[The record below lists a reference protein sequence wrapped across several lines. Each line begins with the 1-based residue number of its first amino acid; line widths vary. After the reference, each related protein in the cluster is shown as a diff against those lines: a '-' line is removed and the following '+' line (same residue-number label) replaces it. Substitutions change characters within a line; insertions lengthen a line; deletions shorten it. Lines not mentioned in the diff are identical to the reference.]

1 MVRNTCTA
9 AVLLGLILAP
19 VIGYRL
25 VRAITGALDEAVRI
39 ASALTSS
46 PPSPTV
52 ASVPRNRPLFWRRG
66 RPVCWAKMP
75 FRFPDTYMAFPLSQ
89 GQARRL
95 RCVLLP
101 LFPLLLSLF
110 LVSSAA
116 RGAGQPPV
124 LVGLDAEFG
133 LDNSISAQAI
143 ELGMRTAMAEVN
155 AAGGV
160 LGGRKLELVIRDHRS
175 IPARGIRN
183 IRELAAMPD
192 VVAVFGGRFS
202 PVLIEELPTLTA
214 AGLPFIA
221 VWSSA
226 DAIVD
231 NGSHPNYLFRVSLR
245 DSLAMPHMLR
255 SAEQRGFSRI
265 GLLLTSTSWGRSN
278 LAAAERYA
286 GSGRGRAKIAQTAWY
301 NWRDTTLM
309 PGYQRLL
316 ASGAQ
321 AVVLVAND
329 DEAAILVKE
338 IAALPPAQRLPV
350 ISHWGITGGNF
361 VSQAGPALQQVDF
374 SVIQT
379 FSFFNADPK
388 PLATFMKTVATLS
401 PVRRIE
407 DIQAPV
413 GVAHAYD
420 AVHLLARAIDR
431 AGSAERPAVRD
442 ALEKLGSYHGLV
454 RRYNPPFTSA
464 RHEAL
469 GPEQLLMARFRA
481 DGALVPVRK

>member
-1 MVRNTCTA
+1 
-9 AVLLGLILAP
+9 
-19 VIGYRL
+19 
-25 VRAITGALDEAVRI
+25 
-39 ASALTSS
+39 
-46 PPSPTV
+46 
-52 ASVPRNRPLFWRRG
+52 
-66 RPVCWAKMP
+66 
-75 FRFPDTYMAFPLSQ
+75 MAFHLFQ
-89 GQARRL
+89 WQRRQM
-95 RCVLLP
+95 RC
-101 LFPLLLSLF
+101 LLLSLLLITF
-110 LVSSAA
+110 AA
-116 RGAGQPPV
+116 HGAGKPPV

-160 LGGRKLELVIRDHRS
+160 LGGRMLELVTKDHRS

-183 IRELAAMPD
+183 LKELAAMPD

-214 AGLPFIA
+214 ANLPFIA

-226 DAIVD
+226 DAIID
-231 NGSHPNYLFRVSLR
+231 NGSAPNYMFRVSLR

-255 SAEQRGFSRI
+255 SAEQRGLNRV

-278 LAAAERYA
+278 QEAAERYA
-286 GSGRGRAKIAQTAWY
+286 NGGKGRARIVQTAWY

-316 ASGAQ
+316 AAGAQ

-338 IAALPPAQRLPV
+338 IAALPSAQRLPV
-350 ISHWGITGGNF
+350 ISHWGVTGGNF
-361 VSQAGPALQQVDF
+361 VSQAGPELQQVDF

-388 PLATFMKTVATLS
+388 PLAAFMKSVANVS
-401 PVRRIE
+401 SVRRIE

-420 AVHLLARAIDR
+420 GMHLLARAIDL
-431 AGSAERPAVRD
+431 AGSTERPAVRD
-442 ALEKLGSYHGLV
+442 ALERLGSYRGLV
-454 RRYNPPFTSA
+454 RRYNPPFTRD

-481 DGALVPVRK
+481 DGVLVPAQAGR

>member
-1 MVRNTCTA
+1 
-9 AVLLGLILAP
+9 
-19 VIGYRL
+19 
-25 VRAITGALDEAVRI
+25 
-39 ASALTSS
+39 
-46 PPSPTV
+46 
-52 ASVPRNRPLFWRRG
+52 
-66 RPVCWAKMP
+66 
-75 FRFPDTYMAFPLSQ
+75 MAFFSFTR
-89 GQARRL
+89 QARTA
-95 RCVLLP
+95 RC
-101 LFPLLLSLF
+101 LLLTL
-110 LVSSAA
+110 LLITCVVH
-116 RGAGQPPV
+116 GADKPPV

-143 ELGMRTAMAEVN
+143 ELGLRTAMAEVN

-160 LGGRKLELVIRDHRS
+160 LGGRKLELVTKDHRS

-183 IRELAAMPD
+183 IKELAAMPD

-202 PVLIEELPTLTA
+202 PVLIEQLPTLA
-214 AGLPFIA
+214 AARLPFIA

-226 DAIVD
+226 DAIVE
-231 NGSHPNYLFRVSLR
+231 NGSQPNYLFRVSLR
-245 DSLAMPHMLR
+245 DSLAMPHMFK
-255 SAEQRGFSRI
+255 SAERRGLNRV

-278 LAAAERYA
+278 QAAAERYA
-286 GSGRGRAKIAQTAWY
+286 GSGKGRARIVQTAWY
-301 NWRDTTLM
+301 NWRDSTLM

-316 ASGAQ
+316 AASAQ

-350 ISHWGITGGNF
+350 ISHWGVTGGNF

-379 FSFFNADPK
+379 FSFFHADPK
-388 PLATFMKTVATLS
+388 PLATFMKTLATLS

-407 DIQAPV
+407 DIRAPV

-420 AVHLLARAIDR
+420 GLHLLARAIEL

-442 ALEKLGSYHGLV
+442 ALERLGSYRGLV
-454 RRYNPPFTSA
+454 RRYNPPFTPD

-469 GPEQLLMARFRA
+469 GPEQLLMARFRP
-481 DGALVPVRK
+481 DGVLVPDRR